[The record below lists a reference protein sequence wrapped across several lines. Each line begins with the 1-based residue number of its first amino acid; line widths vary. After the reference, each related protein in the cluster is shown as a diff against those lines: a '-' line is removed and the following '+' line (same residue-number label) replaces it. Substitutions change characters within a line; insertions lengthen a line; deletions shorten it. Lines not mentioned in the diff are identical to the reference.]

1 MKCADVSSAAVRLA
15 PRHFTWRV
23 RGDFYLHSMGNE
35 RMPTLPLG
43 YSWSAYELVDGRKV
57 VEVRLEVRHL
67 VAYAFQ
73 PKRRRGWYISGDGL
87 AFLSSSEGMR
97 SQCWTVSEAY
107 QQLAERAREHKRSY
121 DEMRGDT
128 R

>member
-1 MKCADVSSAAVRLA
+1 MKGATDSRAAILLA
-15 PRHFTWRV
+15 PCHFTWRV
-23 RGDFYLHSMGNE
+23 RMGFYRYSMSNE
-35 RMPTLPLG
+35 RMPTLPFG
-43 YSWSAYELVDGRKV
+43 YCWSTYELADGRKV
-57 VEVRLEVRHL
+57 VEVRLEARHL

-97 SQCWTVSEAY
+97 SQCWTVGEAY

-121 DEMRGDT
+121 DEMLGGT